1 MGLFNLT
8 EEQKRIAQQF
18 APQKRLTLTEEQK
31 RIAQKYNHNNTSQLT
46 LRIPP

>member
-1 MGLFNLT
+1 MGRYTLT

-31 RIAQKYNHNNTSQLT
+31 RIAAEYD
-46 LRIPP
+46 PVP

>member
-1 MGLFNLT
+1 MGLFN
-8 EEQKRIAQQF
+8 
-18 APQKRLTLTEEQK
+18 LTEEQK